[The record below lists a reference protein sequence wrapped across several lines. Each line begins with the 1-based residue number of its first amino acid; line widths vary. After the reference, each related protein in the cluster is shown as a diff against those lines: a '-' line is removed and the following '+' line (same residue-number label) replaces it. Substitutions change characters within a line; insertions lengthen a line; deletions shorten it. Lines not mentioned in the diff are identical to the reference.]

1 MQKQQGQDP
10 AIFTLK
16 EGHIKLIENLNFK
29 VCAETEY
36 GDRYIPGIDRKR
48 PFGNDGAILDVLRI
62 LGYRYNEYDEFH
74 EEDVNE
80 AEELLIELP
89 LALEVVVKNKTFT
102 PGNYEVRPYGA
113 YFEYRIMKNYKEVH
127 TALDEIEWTLCQTK
141 EDREKFAQ
149 LQMICMNNF
158 EDDPWDVM
166 QAVLGC
172 KGRGVFWDGVI
183 QIFEKHHAQARRDA
197 RRETGVQAGGQ

>member
-89 LALEVVVKNKTFT
+89 LALTVVAENKTFT
-102 PGNYEVRPYGA
+102 PGDYEVDRYGT
-113 YFEYRIMKNYKEVH
+113 YSQYRRMKNYKVLH
-127 TALDEIEWTLCQTK
+127 AALDEAEETLCRTE
-141 EDREKFAQ
+141 EDRKRFTQ
-149 LQMICMNNF
+149 LQEICMNVSGDN
-158 EDDPWDVM
+158 PWDVIKT
-166 QAVLGC
+166 VYWG
-172 KGRGVFWDGVI
+172 KGLSTFWDGAI
-183 QIFEKHHAQARRDA
+183 RIFEKHHAQARRKA
-197 RRETGVQAGGQ
+197 VAQTPEG